1 MTQPV
6 LAAGVREKK
15 EKVKRNLE
23 NKEYDCTA
31 ETKTQSA
38 MYVPLVGVGE
48 GWSCWTFGSF
58 SLVAC
63 VPWPIT

>member
-38 MYVPLVGVGE
+38 MYVPLVGVGDVCAV
-48 GWSCWTFGSF
+48 SRCWR
-58 SLVAC
+58 C
-63 VPWPIT
+63 MCR